1 MSFVIHSHLYILL
14 NLNMYGAKEVGCGDM
29 KISSS
34 DPWCE
39 VAFQHTEML
48 CCHYSFPNAFW
59 FFASMAASKLLRL
72 N

>member
-1 MSFVIHSHLYILL
+1 
-14 NLNMYGAKEVGCGDM
+14 MYGAKEVGCGDM